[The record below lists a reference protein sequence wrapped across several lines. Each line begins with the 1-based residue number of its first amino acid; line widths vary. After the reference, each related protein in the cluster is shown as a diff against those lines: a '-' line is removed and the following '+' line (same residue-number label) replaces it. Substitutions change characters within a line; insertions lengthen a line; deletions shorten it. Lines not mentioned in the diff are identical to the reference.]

1 MVHSTVPSKLW
12 SGSNF
17 LCTTSQFEFQSGICA
32 LSVLHSSVHAV
43 QWKLQSVIFLTSNS
57 HKKLY

>member
-1 MVHSTVPSKLW
+1 MVHSTVQSKLW
-12 SGSNF
+12 SGSSF

-32 LSVLHSSVHAV
+32 LYSIHSSVHAV
-43 QWKLQSVIFLTSNS
+43 QWIMQSVIFLTSNS